1 MTACAMGFKV
11 NLALPRVTRVDL
23 FHPIGASVDCG
34 LLARS
39 EKRRDVFDLIV
50 GDLRKRRHTGTSGVD
65 DRPDLFAVFIAQSD
79 GGANKV
85 GAFPARRIGAM
96 TEAAGG
102 NEQVFSALHCRR
114 IGNGTADEECIPA
127 RRGRLRAQT
136 ESKYHRQDDS
146 QYEHLP
152 LQRLSQRTRYA
163 EHRMKPPVRIGML
176 GSGFVADFY
185 MQGLANVR
193 GQEVATGG
201 LYNGSAQVCDLRS
214 MPCADGSDFREDGN
228 GPVDYAMRPEG
239 ISRRRPSMRRGD
251 TI

>member
-114 IGNGTADEECIPA
+114 MGT
-127 RRGRLRAQT
+127 GRLMRNVFPRGAGVCAHKPKANIT
-136 ESKYHRQDDS
+136 GRTIRNMSIFPYRGYRSGRDM
-146 QYEHLP
+146 
-152 LQRLSQRTRYA
+152 LS
-163 EHRMKPPVRIGML
+163 IG
-176 GSGFVADFY
+176 
-185 MQGLANVR
+185 
-193 GQEVATGG
+193 
-201 LYNGSAQVCDLRS
+201 
-214 MPCADGSDFREDGN
+214 
-228 GPVDYAMRPEG
+228 
-239 ISRRRPSMRRGD
+239 
-251 TI
+251 